1 MRDAQPH
8 VHRLRNPM
16 RDRITA
22 IIAVLLLALLA
33 ATTYWYSQ
41 STRIGALSN
50 PVSREGPDV
59 VVDGATLTQFDA
71 DGRATNKLIGDRVTH
86 YPSDDRVEVLRPR
99 MISLRADQPQMD
111 ARANHARVEE
121 GGARVIFTGD
131 VTVIR
136 AEGRDGEPSMR
147 LTTDRLTA
155 LPDLEQFS
163 TDAPAEI
170 ERGGSRIRSV
180 GMDYDNIKRTVKF
193 RSKVQGTVEANASAK
208 GVAPR

>member
-1 MRDAQPH
+1 
-8 VHRLRNPM
+8 M

-41 STRIGALSN
+41 STRIGGLSN

-71 DGRATNKLIGDRVTH
+71 QGRATNKLIGDRVTH
-86 YPSDDRVEVLRPR
+86 YPSDDRLEVIRPR
-99 MISLRADQPQMD
+99 MISLRADQPQLD
-111 ARANHARVEE
+111 ARANHARVED
-121 GGARVIFTGD
+121 GGARVVLTGD

-136 AEGRDGEPSMR
+136 AAGKDGEPPMR
-147 LTTDRLTA
+147 LSTERLVA
-155 LPDLEQFS
+155 LPDVEQFS

-170 ERGGSRIRSV
+170 ERGGSRINSV

-193 RSKVQGTVEANASAK
+193 RSKVQGTVEANPKAK
-208 GVAPR
+208 GVESR

>member
-1 MRDAQPH
+1 
-8 VHRLRNPM
+8 M

-41 STRIGALSN
+41 STRIGGLSN

-71 DGRATNKLIGDRVTH
+71 QGRATNKLIGDRVMH
-86 YPSDDRVEVLRPR
+86 YPSDDRVEVIRPR
-99 MISLRADQPQMD
+99 MISLRADQPQLD
-111 ARANHARVEE
+111 ARANHARVED
-121 GGARVIFTGD
+121 GGARVVLTGD

-136 AEGRDGEPSMR
+136 AAGKDGEPPMR
-147 LTTDRLTA
+147 LSTERLVA
-155 LPDLEQFS
+155 LPDVEQFS

-170 ERGGSRIRSV
+170 ERGGSRINSV

-193 RSKVQGTVEANASAK
+193 RSKVRGTVEANPKAK
-208 GVAPR
+208 GVESR